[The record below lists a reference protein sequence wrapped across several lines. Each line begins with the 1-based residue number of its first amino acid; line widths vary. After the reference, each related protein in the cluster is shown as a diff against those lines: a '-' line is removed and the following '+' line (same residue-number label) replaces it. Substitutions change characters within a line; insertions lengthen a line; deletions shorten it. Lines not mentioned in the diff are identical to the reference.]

1 MYILKK
7 WQSLVLNVTVPI
19 ADTDYSRKECMEGDE
34 NCPKEK
40 FRRERWTIDG
50 KITCVRLKV
59 ADKPAKNDFEVLPDL
74 TIESTL

>member
-1 MYILKK
+1 
-7 WQSLVLNVTVPI
+7 
-19 ADTDYSRKECMEGDE
+19 MEGDE